1 MGYIGNTNEY
11 LDVAMDVLK
20 EGGIIHYH
28 ESVPDKLK
36 FIRPVDRINEAAM
49 AADRE
54 LVEIVNKRIIKPYSP
69 GVYHV
74 VVDAKIK

>member
-20 EGGIIHYH
+20 KGGIIHYH

-36 FIRPVDRINEAAM
+36 FIRPVERIQEAAII
-49 AADRE
+49 ADRE
-54 LVEIVNKRIIKPYSP
+54 VIEIINKRIIKPYSP

-74 VVDAKIK
+74 VVDAKIE

>member
-1 MGYIGNTNEY
+1 
-11 LDVAMDVLK
+11 MDVLK
-20 EGGIIHYH
+20 EDGIIHYH

-36 FIRPVDRINEAAM
+36 FIRPVDRINEAAIV
-49 AADRE
+49 AGRE
-54 LVEIVNKRIIKPYSP
+54 MVEVVNKRIIKPYSP